1 MVTEKN
7 TTNKNILSDRKQ
19 KRFYESQKDDHAD

>member
-7 TTNKNILSDRKQ
+7 ITNKNILSDSKQ
-19 KRFYESQKDDHAD
+19 ERFYDSQKDDHAD